1 MVNPVHKVKRLVVD
15 EDGTRHWV
23 EEEIVGW
30 LSTGLR
36 DMNGREI
43 FEGDI
48 VDVSVYDCFDDELHQ
63 VFFRSGEFV
72 FVGKSDWHRW
82 QVAGCIPASHARP
95 KAYAVVGHVTEEG
108 EE

>member
-30 LSTGLR
+30 LSTETT
-36 DMNGREI
+36 DANGRAI
-43 FEGDI
+43 FEGDRLKVNFTADDFYI
-48 VDVSVYDCFDDELHQ
+48 ETVEFDDS
-63 VFFRSGEFV
+63 VFKCGGNFLTNIDSLDME
-72 FVGKSDWHRW
+72 
-82 QVAGCIPASHARP
+82 
-95 KAYAVVGHVTEEG
+95 VVGHVTEEG